1 MRRLPIASFFLV
13 AALAASA
20 PASAQQG
27 LSASDEANARFQT
40 GLKYYDA
47 RDFESARLA
56 FTQAYAVLQKPSIL
70 LNLALSELYSNHPV
84 EAIGHFEQYIKDPS
98 TTADKRDKAK
108 KHLDEATKKT
118 GHLQI
123 RTAADAE
130 VKLDGRPLA
139 PPFSM
144 VHVMPGAHA
153 LEAKLG
159 AKTKTANV
167 DAKPGDTISVDL
179 GFESEPGPGPG
190 PVTPPPSTGNPTA
203 PPSSND
209 VHPPTE
215 PPPTSP
221 TRESFWGVRS
231 IGGLA
236 LAGVGAVALGAGLVF
251 KGNEASERDRANE
264 LAAGLPPSGCTG
276 SSSQQCLDLADAVQ
290 SRDDA
295 ASRASTM
302 FVVGGVA
309 LGVGAVLV
317 ASAVVWPHRRE
328 STARIVPLAGPKQA
342 GLFFSTNF

>member
-1 MRRLPIASFFLV
+1 MRRLPIASFLFI
-13 AALAASA
+13 AALAAQA
-20 PASAQQG
+20 PAFAQG
-27 LSASDEANARFQT
+27 LSANDEANARFQT

-84 EAIGHFEQYIKDPS
+84 EAIAHLEQYMNDPS
-98 TTADKRDKAK
+98 TPADKREKAK
-108 KHLDEATKKT
+108 KPLDEAMKKT
-118 GHLQI
+118 GHLEI
-123 RTAADAE
+123 RTAPQAQ
-130 VKLDGRPLA
+130 VRLDGKPIA
-139 PPFSM
+139 VTASP

-167 DAKPGDTISVDL
+167 EAKAGETTAVDL
-179 GFESEPGPGPG
+179 AFEQEPAPGPA
-190 PVTPPPSTGNPTA
+190 TPPPSSTAASPA
-203 PPSSND
+203 PPPGTD
-209 VHPPTE
+209 PGPTE

-221 TRESFWGVRS
+221 TRESFWGLRS

-236 LAGVGAVALGAGLVF
+236 LAGVGAVALGAGVVF
-251 KGNEASERDRANE
+251 KGSEASDRDRANE

-276 SSSQQCLDLADAVQ
+276 STTAQCRDLADAVQ

-295 ASRASTM
+295 AQNASTM
-302 FVVGGVA
+302 FVVGGVT

-317 ASAVVWPHRRE
+317 ASALVWPHRRE
-328 STARIVPLAGPKQA
+328 TTARIVPLAGPKQA
-342 GLFFSTNF
+342 GLLFSTNF

>member
-1 MRRLPIASFFLV
+1 MRRLPIASFFFV
-13 AALAASA
+13 AALAAQA
-20 PASAQQG
+20 PAFAQG

-56 FTQAYAVLQKPSIL
+56 FTQAYAVLQKPGIL

-84 EAIGHFEQYIKDPS
+84 EAVGHLEQYIADPS
-98 TTADKRDKAK
+98 TPADKREKAK
-108 KHLDEATKKT
+108 KHLDEAMKKT
-118 GHLQI
+118 GHLEV
-123 RTAADAE
+123 RTAAQAQ
-130 VKLDGRPLA
+130 VKLDGRPVA
-139 PPFSM
+139 PLPPT
-144 VHVMPGAHA
+144 VHVMPGAHT

-159 AKTKTANV
+159 TKTRTASV
-167 DAKPGDTISVDL
+167 DAKAGETTPVDL
-179 GFESEPGPGPG
+179 AFEPETAPAPIAPPTSSGNPS
-190 PVTPPPSTGNPTA
+190 TPPPSG
-203 PPSSND
+203 D

-231 IGGLA
+231 IGGIA

-251 KGNEASERDRANE
+251 KGDEASERDRANE

-276 SSSQQCLDLADAVQ
+276 SSSQQCRDLADAVQ

-295 ASRASTM
+295 ASRAQAM

-328 STARIVPLAGPKQA
+328 STAARFVPLAGPKQA
-342 GLFFSTNF
+342 GLLFSTNF